1 MVYVVNYAITVRAE
15 NGKLDVKSSG
25 PVPDGMYA
33 ITAADDDI
41 TEMIIV
47 STATLEG
54 DLRTSVSTKRR
65 KGS

>member
-1 MVYVVNYAITVRAE
+1 MVYVVNYAITVEVRG
-15 NGKLDVKSSG
+15 GKLEVKSSG

-41 TEMIIV
+41 TEMIIA